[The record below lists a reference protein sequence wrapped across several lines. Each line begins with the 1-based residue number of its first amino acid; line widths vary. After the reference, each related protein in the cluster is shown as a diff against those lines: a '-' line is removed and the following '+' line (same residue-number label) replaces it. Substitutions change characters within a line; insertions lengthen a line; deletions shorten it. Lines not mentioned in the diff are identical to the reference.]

1 MSRAQAGFTL
11 IELLVVLVVIGLAS
25 TAVALTL
32 PDGNAGLHR
41 QVDTFGQ
48 HLKHA
53 RDEAI
58 LGGRPMQVIVDV
70 RGYRFGRRDF
80 GQWHE
85 LVDAPFSARQWTA
98 GVDARLPER
107 REQLHFRF
115 DATGTAEPQRLVLAR
130 DGVQTEIVVDA
141 AGTVRV
147 Q

>member
-1 MSRAQAGFTL
+1 MPRAQAGFTL

-32 PDGNAGLHR
+32 PDGNAGFHR
-41 QVDTFGQ
+41 QADQFGL

-58 LGGRPMQVIVDV
+58 LGGRAMQVSVDAG
-70 RGYRFGRRDF
+70 GYRFSRRDF
-80 GQWHE
+80 GRWQP
-85 LVDAPFSARQWTA
+85 LDDAPFSARPWA
-98 GVDARLPER
+98 DGVIAVLPER
-107 REQLHFRF
+107 RGQLNVRF
-115 DATGTAEPQRLVLAR
+115 DATGAAEPQRLRLAR
-130 DGVQTEIVVDA
+130 DGLHAEIVVDA